1 MGRSSLFFVLPGF
14 LIGYILFKN
23 RGAISSSAHFILGV
37 FCALFPFI
45 ICYCIIR
52 DHSKGTNYH
61 KILEYLS
68 TGKIVISNNITVY
81 KDKPN
86 FVQMP
91 FSRENNKGLP
101 GIFRNVLKEIDLFNE
116 ADKQLERQMFAIK
129 NSYENQILRIEEH
142 INK

>member
-1 MGRSSLFFVLPGF
+1 MLSGF
-14 LIGYILFKN
+14 LIGSVHFKN
-23 RGAISSSAHFILGV
+23 RGAISSSAHFISGV

-86 FVQMP
+86 FVQIP
-91 FSRENNKGLP
+91 FFRENNKGLS
-101 GIFRNVLKEIDLFNE
+101 GIFRNVLKEIDRF
-116 ADKQLERQMFAIK
+116 I
-129 NSYENQILRIEEH
+129 
-142 INK
+142 